1 MIDTK
6 FFAYKSSLIH
16 KIFGSFYQTQL
27 YIKHMEQKINEIQ
40 TEWKSIFSKF
50 TFDIETIEKYIK
62 KEIEIEMSTDLTLG
76 NIGSSDELVI
86 NDLKLMVSKGI
97 TSKGML
103 KFLEDEC
110 LNKDDLT
117 KQENNFNQ
125 RLSRIEEIITL
136 EVFGTVEHIVSTC
149 SQLSGLAE

>member
-1 MIDTK
+1 
-6 FFAYKSSLIH
+6 
-16 KIFGSFYQTQL
+16 
-27 YIKHMEQKINEIQ
+27 MEQKINEIQ

-117 KQENNFNQ
+117 K
-125 RLSRIEEIITL
+125 
-136 EVFGTVEHIVSTC
+136 
-149 SQLSGLAE
+149 